1 MKPNMVSCIACTH
14 ALRRHDHSPAKTY
27 LSVVLM
33 LVWYF
38 DDNCLVAHYK
48 FNLLCLPVHCKHN
61 SCFDEASL
69 PLPLPLSLYPLVRIH
84 LGSDHNCDSWQLSMI
99 GDFECWWQILDTPSL
114 LSEGSSGVKKN
125 IFKENPQQNDA
136 STTGCC
142 SSWWTSYYSYDFLC
156 STSPFVLFVHLFR
169 SSVRMYDCWFLK
181 FFFLKTAECF
191 FHSLPHAFS
200 FLLRTKWSSCNK

>member
-1 MKPNMVSCIACTH
+1 MLWWSF
-14 ALRRHDHSPAKTY
+14 SP
-27 LSVVLM
+27 S
-33 LVWYF
+33 
-38 DDNCLVAHYK
+38 
-48 FNLLCLPVHCKHN
+48 P
-61 SCFDEASL
+61 S
-69 PLPLPLSLYPLVRIH
+69 LSLYPLVRIH

-125 IFKENPQQNDA
+125 IFKENPPQNDA

-142 SSWWTSYYSYDFLC
+142 SSWWNSYYSYDFLC

-169 SSVRMYDCWFLK
+169 SSVHMYDSWFLK

>member
-33 LVWYF
+33 LVRYF

-69 PLPLPLSLYPLVRIH
+69 PLPLSLYPLVRIH
-84 LGSDHNCDSWQLSMI
+84 LGSDHNCDSWQLSDWWLVI
-99 GDFECWWQILDTPSL
+99 LNVDGRFWTPQVCWARAQVVWKRTSSKKTLSKMMLQLLGVAHRDGIVVIL
-114 LSEGSSGVKKN
+114 
-125 IFKENPQQNDA
+125 
-136 STTGCC
+136 TT
-142 SSWWTSYYSYDFLC
+142 
-156 STSPFVLFVHLFR
+156 
-169 SSVRMYDCWFLK
+169 
-181 FFFLKTAECF
+181 FFLQLVRSFCLYTFSGPLCTCMTLGF
-191 FHSLPHAFS
+191 SSFS
-200 FLLRTKWSSCNK
+200 FSKQLNVSFILCHMHFLFY